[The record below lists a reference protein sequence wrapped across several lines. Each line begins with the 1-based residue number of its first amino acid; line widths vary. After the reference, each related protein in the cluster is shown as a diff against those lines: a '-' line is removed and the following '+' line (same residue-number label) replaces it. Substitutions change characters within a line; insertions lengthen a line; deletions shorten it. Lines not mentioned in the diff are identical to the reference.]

1 MLDMLVSMFIK
12 NWQNK
17 SKIDKTTITSR
28 KFCCYKVGY
37 GKEVEWEGK
46 KSRMEVRVGCEAH
59 MVISH
64 WQNGK
69 YHVTIF

>member
-12 NWQNK
+12 NWHNK
-17 SKIDKTTITSR
+17 SKIDKTTIISS

-37 GKEVEWEGK
+37 RKEVEWEEK
-46 KSRMEVRVGCEAH
+46 ESRMEVKVGCEGH

-64 WQNGK
+64 
-69 YHVTIF
+69 